1 MVVVVV
7 IYMEMVLL
15 VVVVEVDTMVEVFF
29 SEKIFKGVIG
39 VVVLWRSLINT
50 KTI

>member
-1 MVVVVV
+1 M

-29 SEKIFKGVIG
+29 SEKIFKFRICI
-39 VVVLWRSLINT
+39 L
-50 KTI
+50 